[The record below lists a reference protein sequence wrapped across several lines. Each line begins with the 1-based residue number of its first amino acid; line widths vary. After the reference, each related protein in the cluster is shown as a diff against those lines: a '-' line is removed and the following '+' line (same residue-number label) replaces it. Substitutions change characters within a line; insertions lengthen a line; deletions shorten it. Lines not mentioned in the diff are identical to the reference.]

1 MLTLLKQG
9 KLTAPD
15 LSLNFGSFKLQTAFA
30 SIRNN
35 SEYPKSQI
43 KPHDSPSEIH
53 KGNHGEKYDKEAI
66 FLDLMYGFHTMP
78 TFLKY
83 IFLCPTHIARSTILH
98 VQR

>member
-1 MLTLLKQG
+1 MRSHARTFIVTPAVEAKVLKNADPPEAG

-15 LSLNFGSFKLQTAFA
+15 LSLNFGSFKLQAAFA

-53 KGNHGEKYDKEAI
+53 KGDYDCMERNMI
-66 FLDLMYGFHTMP
+66 RRQFSL
-78 TFLKY
+78 
-83 IFLCPTHIARSTILH
+83 I
-98 VQR
+98 